1 MEGRNGEV
9 LEWSNR
15 RVWKARRGLK
25 PLVGSNPT
33 LSATQ
38 PPPPPALGRPRYPLR
53 YRPGHRVIVTTFAV
67 CYDSSA
73 MTDAKHWVALSLIPN
88 LGAVRFRLLED
99 HFRSLEAAW
108 TASLGELKAAGVDDK
123 TARAIVTHRADISPD
138 GEMEKLQKAGVRAL
152 TWNDSSYPPR
162 LKEIHDPPPVLY
174 VLGEILPEDER
185 AVAVVGTRK
194 ATSYGREAAA
204 TLSRSLAGSGVTIV
218 SGLARGI
225 DSVAHRAAL
234 EGEGR
239 TIAVFGCGLDVI
251 YPPEHRKLARDI
263 LDHGALVSEHPLGT
277 KPDARHFPRRNRLIS
292 GMTLGTL
299 VVEAGEVSGALL
311 TVRQAPGAEP
321 RGLLC
326 AGEHLLTRQQGH
338 QRPYPGG
345 RQAGHGPHRHLGGA
359 EPDGGLPPDRDE
371 GDAAPG
377 GRQRV
382 RAPGPPEP

>member
-1 MEGRNGEV
+1 
-9 LEWSNR
+9 
-15 RVWKARRGLK
+15 
-25 PLVGSNPT
+25 
-33 LSATQ
+33 
-38 PPPPPALGRPRYPLR
+38 
-53 YRPGHRVIVTTFAV
+53 
-67 CYDSSA
+67 
-73 MTDAKHWVALSLIPN
+73 MTDVKHWVALSLIPN

-108 TASLGELKAAGVDDK
+108 TASVGELKAAGVDDK

-174 VLGEILPEDER
+174 VRGEVLPEDER
-185 AVAVVGTRK
+185 SVAVVGTRK

-263 LDHGALVSEHPLGT
+263 LDRGALVSEHPMGT
-277 KPDARHFPRRNRLIS
+277 RPDARHFPRRNRLIS

-299 VVEAGEVSGALL
+299 VVEAGEISGALL
-311 TVRQAPGAEP
+311 TVRQALEQNREVFCVPGSIFSPVSRGTNALIQEGAKLVMGHTDILEELNLTVVSHQIEMREILHPADGNESALLAHLSHEP
-321 RGLLC
+321 VHIDEVR
-326 AGEHLLTRQQGH
+326 R
-338 QRPYPGG
+338 RS
-345 RQAGHGPHRHLGGA
+345 
-359 EPDGGLPPDRDE
+359 GLPIAVVSSTLSMMELKGMVRQV
-371 GDAAPG
+371 G
-377 GRQRV
+377 GMNYTRIREAV
-382 RAPGPPEP
+382 AGYGG